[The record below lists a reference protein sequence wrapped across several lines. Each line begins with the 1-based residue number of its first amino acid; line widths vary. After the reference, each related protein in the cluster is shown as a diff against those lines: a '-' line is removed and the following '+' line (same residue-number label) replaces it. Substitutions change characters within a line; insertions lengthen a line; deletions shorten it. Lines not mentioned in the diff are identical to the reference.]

1 MIPRELRARR
11 GEMILPKWLALLN
24 FIGKTNRVVK
34 GRGVRVQTLP
44 SGGIYIYAED
54 NFNPWDSPLKVRV
67 SAGFARVRPGFVNG
81 VMPAIGDVRLD
92 GTLADG
98 TAGEVPKLEIEEPG
112 EPRSYIAIKLTLS
125 EKPVDFDIADPLA
138 LQIAHVPASKF
149 PPLFTQ
155 GGAIIEDDNTTLYP
169 LAMVTWTDKG
179 ALKRVYQITHHNL
192 NHRFAQGDATAGKP
206 SRHFFWA
213 A

>member
-44 SGGIYIYAED
+44 SGGIYIFAED

-98 TAGEVPKLEIEEPG
+98 KAGEAPKLEIEEPG
-112 EPRSYIAIKLTLS
+112 EPRSYIAIKMTLS

-138 LQIAHVPASKF
+138 LQIATFLLANSRRY
-149 PPLFTQ
+149 LRRAARSSRMTIRRFTRS
-155 GGAIIEDDNTTLYP
+155 P
-169 LAMVTWTDKG
+169 W
-179 ALKRVYQITHHNL
+179 
-192 NHRFAQGDATAGKP
+192 
-206 SRHFFWA
+206 
-213 A
+213 